1 MLLKLTLSSLYARLL
16 TVSMTIF
23 AISLSLMLYLS
34 VEKLRTSAYTSFT
47 DTISQTDLIL
57 GSRTSSIQLLLYSV
71 FRVGNATN
79 NITWESYEDIM
90 NKDEIEWSV
99 PISLGDSHK
108 SFRVMG
114 TNLDFFKRYKY
125 RGGQSIEINE
135 GNYFDDL
142 YDVVLGASVAEK
154 LKYEIGESIIV
165 SHGIK
170 SFTDHDDQPFKVS
183 GILEK
188 TGTPVDNTVIV
199 SLEAIEAIHV
209 DWSSGAKIPGQE
221 TPIEEIR
228 KMDLSAKNITA
239 AFIGV
244 KSKLSIFKL
253 QRWIN
258 EYPEE
263 ALTSIL
269 PGVALHELWRIIGVV
284 ENLLLGISII
294 IIFTTLIGMAAIIF
308 SSLNERRREM
318 AIWRAM
324 GASPY
329 IVIGILMLEAFV
341 ISFLSTLVSSIL
353 LYILLNILQPWID
366 DTYGILINI
375 ELLSF
380 KDLLIFLIFIISAML
395 VSLIP
400 AIRAYWFSIN
410 DGMIIKILSLIHI

>member
-1 MLLKLTLSSLYARLL
+1 MLFKLTLNSLYARLL

-34 VEKLRTSAYTSFT
+34 VEKLRSSAYTSFT
-47 DTISQTDLIL
+47 NTISQTDLII

-79 NITWESYEDIM
+79 NITWESYEDIIDR
-90 NKDEIEWSV
+90 DEIAWSV

-108 SFRVMG
+108 GFRVMG
-114 TNLDFFKRYKY
+114 TNLEFFERYKY
-125 RGGQSIEINE
+125 RSGQSLEIEE

-142 YDVVLGASVAEK
+142 YDVVLGYGVAEK
-154 LKYEIGESIIV
+154 LGYNLDVPLIV
-165 SHGIK
+165 SHGLQ

-183 GILEK
+183 GILAK

-209 DWSSGAKIPGQE
+209 DWSSGTKIQGQE
-221 TPIEEIR
+221 TPVAQIR
-228 KMDLSAKNITA
+228 KMDLSPKNITA
-239 AFIGV
+239 VLIGV
-244 KSKLSIFKL
+244 NSKLQVFQL

-263 ALTSIL
+263 ALSSIL
-269 PGVALHELWRIIGVV
+269 PGVALQELWRIVGIV
-284 ENLLLGISII
+284 ENLLLGISIVV
-294 IIFTTLIGMAAIIF
+294 IFTTLIGMTAIVF
-308 SSLNERRREM
+308 SGLNERRREM

-324 GASPY
+324 GAPPS
-329 IVIGILMLEAFV
+329 IIIGLLMIEAFI
-341 ISFLSTLVSSIL
+341 ISLLSAIVSAIL
-353 LYILLNILQPWID
+353 LFTLLYLLQPWID
-366 DTYGILINI
+366 NNYGILVNI
-375 ELLSF
+375 EMLSLQ
-380 KDLLIFLIFIISAML
+380 DIFIFGYFILAAML

-410 DGMIIKILSLIHI
+410 DGMTIKI